1 MRSFWRVA
9 GDSPEILQKLC
20 ASTKLS
26 HQKIQLWYF
35 MQWNLHSEGHWQE
48 FFSRSSH
55 GRGSVKNVF
64 LEIHKNSQ
72 NSQEKHLSLCQSLFL
87 NNVAGLRP
95 ETLLK
100 KRLWQRCF
108 SCEFC
113 EISKNIFF
121 YRTPPQGCFFF
132 LSHVISLIFY
142 FILWKHQKICSGF
155 SMFLGGIEETSTA

>member
-26 HQKIQLWYF
+26 HQKIKLWYF

-55 GRGSVKNVF
+55 GRCSVKNVF

-100 KRLWQRCF
+100 KRLWRRCF

-121 YRTPPQGCFFF
+121 YRTPPQDCFFF
-132 LSHVISLIFY
+132 YPMLFHWSFTLSSENIRKSAVVFR
-142 FILWKHQKICSGF
+142 C
-155 SMFLGGIEETSTA
+155 FLGV